1 MPCKQF
7 YRLNSV
13 ERNRSRYFRRFF
25 AMGKIRGTLCMR
37 SHISPHRAT
46 TKYFC
51 NSFVLKTN
59 IEKEGLPRD
68 RTPDLGAGAHLH
80 LKSLISEFAYSY
92 HSKVM
97 QKWMPN
103 SVFTFGAS
111 FLESREERS
120 SSSI

>member
-1 MPCKQF
+1 MEVAKCVEAVASP
-7 YRLNSV
+7 NSQ
-13 ERNRSRYFRRFF
+13 
-25 AMGKIRGTLCMR
+25 
-37 SHISPHRAT
+37 P
-46 TKYFC
+46 
-51 NSFVLKTN
+51 
-59 IEKEGLPRD
+59 
-68 RTPDLGAGAHLH
+68 HLH